1 MLALRQKTEHVIKY
15 GQDKV
20 ARKNLDML
28 VANDV
33 SKSNAGFNVDTNEGY
48 FLYPDKEPKEMA
60 NMKKSELAQ
69 YIMKEVVELVANK
82 HP

>member
-1 MLALRQKTEHVIKY
+1 MAKIKLLEKSWY
-15 GQDKV
+15 ACSK
-20 ARKNLDML
+20 RCE
-28 VANDV
+28 

-48 FLYPDKEPKEMA
+48 FLYPDKDPKEMA